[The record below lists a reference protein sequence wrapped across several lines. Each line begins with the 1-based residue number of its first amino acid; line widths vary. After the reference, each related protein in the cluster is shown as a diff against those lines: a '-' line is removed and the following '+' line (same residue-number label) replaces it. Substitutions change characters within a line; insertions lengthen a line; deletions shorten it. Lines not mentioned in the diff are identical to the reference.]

1 MPMELYATEWVYQHL
16 LITHDLQP
24 SILGSRTLL
33 GYGVV
38 VFVTTTAVS
47 FLLWFLLD
55 RFSRK
60 KWSRPKNR
68 RRSAGDVDSPKIR
81 HLKNDSNSNS
91 TWIGRIPWKFNMLPI
106 PVWSNQQRHAKTV
119 VRAQIQKWFPGA
131 MVVSDLVRHIQD
143 ALAPYNGYQRE
154 TAVMVTS
161 LCLDD
166 INRPFQQELFT
177 IHDHHFNLGGLAGV
191 PFGGVAAFGESAFF
205 ICILLLL
212 LFFLVVGC
220 LGCCFDVSQV
230 SI

>member
-16 LITHDLQP
+16 LIAQDVQP
-24 SILGSRTLL
+24 SKLGSRTLL

-38 VFVTTTAVS
+38 VFVTTAVS

-60 KWSRPKNR
+60 KWSRHKNG

-91 TWIGRIPWKFNMLPI
+91 TWIGRIPWKFNIPPM
-106 PVWSNQQRHAKTV
+106 PVWSNKHRHAKRV

-131 MVVSDLVRHIQD
+131 VVVSDLVRHIQD
-143 ALAPYNGYQRE
+143 ALAPYNGYKRE
-154 TAVMVTS
+154 TAVTVTS

-166 INRPFQQELFT
+166 INRPFQQQLFS

-191 PFGGVAAFGESAFF
+191 PFGGVAAFGESAFYLCF
-205 ICILLLL
+205 
-212 LFFLVVGC
+212 
-220 LGCCFDVSQV
+220 CCFDVSQE